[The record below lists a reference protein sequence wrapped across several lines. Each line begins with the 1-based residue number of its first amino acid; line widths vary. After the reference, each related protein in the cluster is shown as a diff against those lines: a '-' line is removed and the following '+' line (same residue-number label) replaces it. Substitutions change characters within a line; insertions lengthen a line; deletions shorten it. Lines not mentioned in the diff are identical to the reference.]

1 MPHAVPG
8 WFDHVRSPL
17 ALTDSSAGLALALN
31 QEALRFFGPA
41 TPTMPCALSALIGEH
56 AATIV
61 AGMHGPDPSPPPR
74 IVEAKVAGEGRTL
87 GLALSRLEDG
97 RHLLTIQDL
106 MAQYEAADRLS
117 ALEEDIHEIMQS
129 LPIGV
134 EIYDGEGN
142 CLFVNGHGA
151 AVLGYAADEMMNLE
165 EWWPSAYPDPAYRAA
180 AMAAWNAGVQSARA
194 DLDHVHMA
202 DWMVTCKDG
211 SQKMIHFRLR
221 SLGDNLILV
230 YWDVSDHRQLVHQL
244 RMLADTDDLT
254 GLGNRR
260 RFLAESEA
268 ALRRAREAGTPVALL
283 MIDLDFFKAIND
295 RFGHAVG
302 DLMLRDVADK
312 CRRTLREQDL
322 LARLGGEEFAA
333 LLPGVGE
340 AEALRVAQ
348 MLRSFVAAAPMMIEG
363 RPIPATISIGVA
375 LLEGQA
381 ARVDAS
387 TSGDLSDLLRRA
399 DEALYA
405 AKRSGRNRVMR
416 DEGVPGVA

>member
-8 WFDHVRSPL
+8 WFNHVRSPL

-31 QEALRFFGPA
+31 HEAFRFFGPM

-56 AATIV
+56 AAAIV
-61 AGMHGPDPSPPPR
+61 AGMLGPDPAPTPR
-74 IVEAKVAGEGRTL
+74 IVEASVAGQGRAL

-97 RHLLTIQDL
+97 RHLLTIHDL
-106 MAQYEAADRLS
+106 MPEYRAADRLS
-117 ALEEDIHEIMQS
+117 ALEADIQEIMET
-129 LPIGV
+129 LPVGV
-134 EIYDGEGN
+134 EIYDSEGN
-142 CLFVNGHGA
+142 CLFANSHGA
-151 AVLGYAADEMMNLE
+151 AVVGYSIDELINLDD
-165 EWWPSAYPDPAYRAA
+165 WWPQAYPDPAYRAA
-180 AMAAWNAGVQSARA
+180 AMAAWHAGVRSVRA

-221 SLGDNLILV
+221 SLGDRLILV

-268 ALRRAREAGTPVALL
+268 VLRMAREAGTPVALL

-295 RFGHAVG
+295 DFGHAVG
-302 DLMLRDVADK
+302 DLMLRAVADK
-312 CRRTLREQDL
+312 CRRTLREQDI

-333 LLPGVGE
+333 LLPGVGG

-348 MLRSFVAAAPMMIEG
+348 TLRSFVAAAPMMIEG
-363 RPIPATISIGVA
+363 RPIPATVSIGVA
-375 LLEGQA
+375 MVDGQA
-381 ARVDAS
+381 GRANAS
-387 TSGDLSDLLRRA
+387 GELADLLRRA

-405 AKRSGRNRVMR
+405 AKRNGRNRVMR
-416 DEGVPGVA
+416 DESVPGAA

>member
-1 MPHAVPG
+1 MPDAVPG
-8 WFDHVRSPL
+8 WFDHVRCPL
-17 ALTDSSAGLALALN
+17 VLTDADVTTALALN
-31 QEALRFFGPA
+31 EEALRLFSLGRA
-41 TPTMPCALSALIGEH
+41 AAPCALSALLGVS
-56 AATIV
+56 AAGAVT
-61 AGMHGPDPSPPPR
+61 AMRGAAPAQPPR
-74 IVEAKVAGEGRTL
+74 IVEAKVAGEGRAL
-87 GLALSRLEDG
+87 GFALSRLPDG
-97 RHLLTIQDL
+97 RHLLTIHDL
-106 MAQYEAADRLS
+106 MAEYRAADRLS
-117 ALEEDIHEIMQS
+117 ALEADIQEIMET
-129 LPIGV
+129 LPVGV

-142 CLFVNGHGA
+142 CLFANSHGA
-151 AVLGYAADEMMNLE
+151 AVVGYSVDELINLDD
-165 EWWPSAYPDPAYRAA
+165 WWPRAYPDPAYRAA
-180 AMAAWNAGVQSARA
+180 AMAAWEAGVRSARA

-230 YWDVSDHRQLVHQL
+230 YWDVTEHRQLVHQL
-244 RMLADTDDLT
+244 RMLADTDELT

-260 RFLAESEA
+260 RFLAESEGV
-268 ALRRAREAGTPVALL
+268 LRRAREAGTPVALL

-295 RFGHAVG
+295 HFGHAVG
-302 DLMLRDVADK
+302 DLMLQEVADK

-348 MLRSFVAAAPMMIEG
+348 TLRNFVAAAPMMIEG
-363 RPIPATISIGVA
+363 RPIPATVSIGVA
-375 LLEGQA
+375 VLDGQA
-381 ARVDAS
+381 ARADAS